1 MKLDL
6 SSLTNDPSPLVK
18 RAEELFRLGKVYGLR
33 QQGNTFLSRVE
44 GKSQDSYPVSLYIDD
59 NGRMDGYSCSC
70 EASRRYPGP
79 CKHVVAT
86 LLAIKEKYGGSDLSD
101 DDSGFYSDIDYSD
114 LF

>member
-18 RAEELFRLGKVYGLR
+18 RAEEVFRSGKVFSLR
-33 QQGNTFLSRVE
+33 RDGNAFFARVE
-44 GKSQDSYPVSLYIDD
+44 GKSQASYPVSVHIDN
-59 NGRMDGYSCSC
+59 NGRMDSYSCDC

-79 CKHVVAT
+79 CKHVVAA
-86 LLAIKEKYGGSDLSD
+86 LFAIKEKYAEPEGLD
-101 DDSGFYSDIDYSD
+101 DDSGFCSDIDYSD

>member
-18 RAEELFRLGKVYGLR
+18 RAEEVFRSGKVFSLR
-33 QQGNTFLSRVE
+33 RDGNAFFARVE
-44 GKSQDSYPVSLYIDD
+44 GKSKASYPVTIHIDG
-59 NGRMDGYSCSC
+59 NGRMDSYSCDC

-79 CKHVVAT
+79 CKHVVAA
-86 LLAIKEKYGGSDLSD
+86 LFAIKEKYAEPEGLD

>member
-18 RAEELFRLGKVYGLR
+18 RAEEVYKSGKVFSLR
-33 QQGNTFLSRVE
+33 QDGNTFHARVI
-44 GKSQDSYPVSLYIDD
+44 GKSKASYPVSIHIDS
-59 NGRMDGYSCSC
+59 NGRMDSYACDC

-86 LLAIKEKYGGSDLSD
+86 LFAIKEKIAEPEGSD